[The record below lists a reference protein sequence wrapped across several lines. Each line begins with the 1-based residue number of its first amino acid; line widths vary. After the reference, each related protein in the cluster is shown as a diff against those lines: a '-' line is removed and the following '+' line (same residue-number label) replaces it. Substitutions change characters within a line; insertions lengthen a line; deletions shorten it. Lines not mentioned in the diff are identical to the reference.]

1 MGSEMCIR
9 DRYVIDENYGG
20 LAFEEEGKRCAKLLD
35 ESNKNIL
42 IMSNHGIVVLGETV
56 AAAFNRLYYFERA
69 AKTYILALQTGRALR
84 VMPEELAERTAQ
96 ELEGYPE
103 QDIRHFSQ
111 IKTIL
116 RREGSNFDE

>member
-1 MGSEMCIR
+1 
-9 DRYVIDENYGG
+9 
-20 LAFEEEGKRCAKLLD
+20 
-35 ESNKNIL
+35 
-42 IMSNHGIVVLGETV
+42 MSNHGIVVLGETV